1 MTLSSCYG
9 LFIDEPKDESG
20 CIISYLKNIGQLD
33 NNFPSTTYKGSQE
46 YCEQTVKNQ
55 KNEIY
60 NKIRNNSLHL
70 EDYKIDSE
78 CILGKIN
85 ATSLLDEYLTL
96 EVFMEAGHLSDREKL
111 QKCIEMGEAQRDLHS
126 NISISCRANRE
137 YDEFFEYFAKHINKF
152 DNRDKQL
159 ECARLA
165 LAEKKM
171 SNGDRKCNLI
181 IQDMIGVIK
190 LKFNESKNKYF
201 AIDKKACELDHTH
214 EAQIVNGILEIIVSS
229 GSNISEEQKHEERR
243 EFIEMMIKIY
253 KEATNGC
260 NLPCNQV

>member
-1 MTLSSCYG
+1 MVFPDY
-9 LFIDEPKDESG
+9 PKDTTD
-20 CIISYLKNIGQLD
+20 CIVGYLKNIGQLD
-33 NNFPSTTYKGSQE
+33 VNFPSSTYKGSQAN
-46 YCEQTVKNQ
+46 CDDIVKNQ
-55 KNEIY
+55 KNCIY

-96 EVFMEAGHLSDREKL
+96 EVFMEADHLSEREKL
-111 QKCIEMGEAQRDLHS
+111 QKCIEMGEAQRDLHA
-126 NISISCRANRE
+126 NISISCRASRE
-137 YDEFFEYFAKHINKF
+137 YDEFAEYFTKHINKF
-152 DNRDKQL
+152 DNHHKQL
-159 ECARLA
+159 ECAKWA
-165 LAEKKM
+165 LDVNKT
-171 SNGDRKCNLI
+171 STWDRKCSVI
-181 IQDMIGVIK
+181 ILDMTSVIK

-214 EAQIVNGILEIIVSS
+214 EALIVNGILEIIVSS
-229 GSNISEEQKHEERR
+229 GSNISEEQKNEERR
-243 EFIEMMIKIY
+243 EFIEMMIKMY